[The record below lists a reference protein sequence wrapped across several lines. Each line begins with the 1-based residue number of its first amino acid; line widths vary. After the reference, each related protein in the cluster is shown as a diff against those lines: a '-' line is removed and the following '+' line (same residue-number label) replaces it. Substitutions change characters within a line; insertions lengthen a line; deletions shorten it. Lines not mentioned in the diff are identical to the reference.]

1 MNQRT
6 LKIALAASLALN
18 LFAGAAG
25 ITAYLNRSA
34 VEERVGGGARDRVR
48 IPAMEVIETLE
59 EPQRERVRA
68 MLREAALAAR
78 PDFREARQARR
89 EAIALTESEAFDA
102 AAVRSLLEQSRAS
115 ELRGRARLEGDA
127 VRVLSELDDEDRA
140 RMAVVLERHGP
151 RLHQRNPD
159 RAQSS
164 QPEARE
170 AAGS

>member
-25 ITAYLNRSA
+25 VTAYLNRSA
-34 VEERVGGGARDRVR
+34 ATERVDETRPERVR

-59 EPQRERVRA
+59 PPQRERVRT

-89 EAIALTESEAFDA
+89 EAIVLTESEAFDA
-102 AAVRSLLEQSRAS
+102 AAVRTLLEQSRAS

-127 VRVLSELDDEDRA
+127 VRVLSELNAEDRA
-140 RMAVVLERHGP
+140 RMAVILMRHGP
-151 RLHQRNPD
+151 RHHQRDQAPQAAPAEPAAPQ
-159 RAQSS
+159 AQ
-164 QPEARE
+164 
-170 AAGS
+170 